1 MDANECLDEDL
12 GIYSFK
18 GVEEERDL
26 GKVRGS
32 LCWGVL
38 SLVKETLV
46 VSIGRLMLNL
56 EVGTGI

>member
-1 MDANECLDEDL
+1 MDECLEEDL

-18 GVEEERDL
+18 GVDEERDL
-26 GKVRGS
+26 GNVRGS
-32 LCWGVL
+32 LCCCVL

-56 EVGTGI
+56 EVGTGMW